1 MCGSHEKAFTDLP
14 FQKWNRRRTPFTKGN
29 PSVCQRYPKS
39 QPPPPSPSYWSPPCF
54 LSSGF
59 APNKILRTVYNK
71 MFSVEF
77 SSVTQSCP
85 TLCSDMDCSMPGFLS
100 ITNSWG
106 LLKLMSIE
114 SVMPSNHLIL
124 CHSLLL
130 LPSIFPSIR
139 VFSSESVLQISGQ
152 STRVSASLSVLPMNI
167 LD

>member
-1 MCGSHEKAFTDLP
+1 MRKPSQTSPSRSGIPLA
-14 FQKWNRRRTPFTKGN
+14 KGN

-59 APNKILRTVYNK
+59 APNKILGTVYHK

-77 SSVTQSCP
+77 SSVTQSCL
-85 TLCSDMDCSMPGFLS
+85 TLCNHMDCSMPVFLS

-114 SVMPSNHLIL
+114 SVMPSNHPNL
-124 CHSLLL
+124 CCPLLL

-139 VFSSESVLQISGQ
+139 IFSNESFFASGCQ
-152 STRVSASLSVLPMNI
+152 SIGASASAPVFPINI
-167 LD
+167 QD